1 MDLSVCVCGAGTM
14 GSGIAY
20 TTAAN
25 GIYTVLY
32 DLNAD
37 SLVAAAMQV
46 RKELQTAV
54 EKKRLNEA
62 ESKNIWN
69 RILFTSTLSDCRAE
83 IIIEAII
90 ENTEAKSALF
100 KSLATYNEADTLF
113 ATNTSSLSVALIAE
127 QTPFPEKVIGMH
139 FFNPVTR
146 MKLVEIVKTK
156 YVADDTVKRISDLVM
171 RLKKTAV
178 ICQNAPGFIVNH
190 VARPYYLEAMRL
202 LEEGVA
208 EIGSID
214 KIMQSAGFKM
224 GPFHLMDLIGN
235 DINYAVSCSLYESM
249 GEPTRLQPVSMQEK
263 LVKQGKLGIKTG
275 GGFFQYQ

>member
-83 IIIEAII
+83 IIIDAII

-100 KSLATYNEADTLF
+100 KSLAIYNEADTLF